1 MCYNYQIDKIHQFR
15 NCLII
20 HKSISSL
27 VEVLPG
33 SCGLYNRQEVNS
45 MKYEELTM
53 EVIRFVD
60 INGVAT
66 SDVTTESDPL

>member
-1 MCYNYQIDKIHQFR
+1 
-15 NCLII
+15 
-20 HKSISSL
+20 
-27 VEVLPG
+27 
-33 SCGLYNRQEVNS
+33 